1 MSVSQELLNISAKLS
16 QLGFTVQSADTR
28 ITIRLPLYCS
38 VRISYEGQNLR
49 MEPRFGYTHRSVE
62 SWIGFALFAVI
73 WLGYRFTAMGSS
85 ITIASLIWIGFLLVF
100 YIVWDINRYII
111 TESAIAQIR
120 QLINQRHDGFSL
132 ATAR

>member
-16 QLGFTVQSADTR
+16 QLGFTIQSADAR

-38 VRISYEGQNLR
+38 VRISYEGQDLR
-49 MEPRFGYTHRSVE
+49 IEPRFGYMHRSVE
-62 SWIGFALFAVI
+62 SWIDFALFAVI

-85 ITIASLIWIGFLLVF
+85 ITINSLIWIGFLLVF

-111 TESAIAQIR
+111 TESAMAQIR
-120 QLINQRHDGFSL
+120 QIINQRHDGFSL
-132 ATAR
+132 APEK